1 MAPGFGGALATFRP
15 LMSII
20 FGAAPRVDCTT
31 GAWALNESVETVKA
45 ICDGEKRPRPLS
57 PGPNVT
63 EA

>member
-1 MAPGFGGALATFRP
+1 
-15 LMSII
+15 MSII
-20 FGAAPRVDCTT
+20 FGATARVDCTT

-57 PGPNVT
+57 REPNVT